1 MPRRTKRASAAIAE
15 SRIKEAVLEFNH
27 EDIDTTAKLPSTSH
41 LYAMEAPPV
50 PEEVVYGNHPD
61 AAIEDYKNGFNDDYG
76 YRSSRPPRPSAKKL
90 RKSDS
95 RDDQAAFPVFDEGLP
110 PSGRR
115 SEISSMASTGDNS
128 LQTLLGTSGSSSL
141 FSSSL
146 FSTVTTSDIP
156 STIKAR
162 LSHQRRRTFRQ
173 VNSTGPMILS
183 HQTYIRMSP
192 ESEASPRYS
201 PIAASR
207 LCFTPVAHL
216 VDHTARRM
224 EADMEIRRRRE

>member
-1 MPRRTKRASAAIAE
+1 MPRRTKRAAAAIAE
-15 SRIKEAVLEFNH
+15 SRIKEAVAEFNR
-27 EDIDTTAKLPSTSH
+27 EDIDTAAKLPSTSQF
-41 LYAMEAPPV
+41 YDMEAPPA

-61 AAIEDYKNGFNDDYG
+61 AAIEDYDGFNDDYG
-76 YRSSRPPRPSAKKL
+76 YRSSHPPRPSAKKL
-90 RKSDS
+90 KKSDS
-95 RDDQAAFPVFDEGLP
+95 RDDQAALPVFGEGLP

-146 FSTVTTSDIP
+146 FFTVTMSDIP

-162 LSHQRRRTFRQ
+162 LSHQRRRAFRQ

-183 HQTYIRMSP
+183 RQTYIRMSP
-192 ESEASPRYS
+192 GSPRYS

-216 VDHTARRM
+216 VDHTSTARRL